1 MTRVE
6 ELRQKIV
13 ELRESGAEQEDI
25 AQVVQELNM
34 ELVKERTVS
43 PQAIKGGVKP
53 IVIALWAE
61 FNGLG
66 SKRRDATILLGI
78 II

>member
-6 ELRQKIV
+6 ELKKTIV

-34 ELVKERTVS
+34 EMAKARVPHEILER
-43 PQAIKGGVKP
+43 GGGKAV
-53 IVIALWAE
+53 
-61 FNGLG
+61 
-66 SKRRDATILLGI
+66 RRKKKVVQND
-78 II
+78 

>member
-6 ELRQKIV
+6 ELKKLIA

-34 ELVKERTVS
+34 ELARVS
-43 PQAIKGGVKP
+43 STLPFNKTKVGGGKAV
-53 IVIALWAE
+53 
-61 FNGLG
+61 
-66 SKRRDATILLGI
+66 KRRKKVVQND
-78 II
+78 